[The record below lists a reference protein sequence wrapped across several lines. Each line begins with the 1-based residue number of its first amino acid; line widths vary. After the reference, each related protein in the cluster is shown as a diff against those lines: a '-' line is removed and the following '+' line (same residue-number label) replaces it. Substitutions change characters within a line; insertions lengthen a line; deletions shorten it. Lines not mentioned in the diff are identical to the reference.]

1 MPLFEFKCY
10 QCGAK
15 TEHLMRYEESET
27 AEVLCVPCSLVM
39 VKQIPM
45 IAKTTG
51 LWNSGW
57 QAGLSNH
64 GTYDHGLGMKIYS
77 EHHRD
82 AVLKSKGLERVSD
95 LGGEHF
101 IDDKIEQFDSER
113 TEQLKFDSKFQDAI
127 KRYDGDMEKVYD
139 EVMPAKAILN
149 GELDHLT

>member
-27 AEVLCVPCSLVM
+27 AEVLCVPCSMVM

-51 LWNSGW
+51 LWNAGW
-57 QAGLSNH
+57 QAGLLNH
-64 GTYDHGLGMKIYS
+64 GTYDQGLGMKIYS
-77 EHHRD
+77 ERQRD
-82 AVLKSKGLERVSD
+82 AVLKAKGLTRASD

-101 IDDKIEQFDSER
+101 LDDKMEQFESEK
-113 TEQLKFDSKFQDAI
+113 TEQVKFDAKFQDAI
-127 KRYDGDMEKVYD
+127 KKYDGDHERAYD
-139 EVMPAKAILN
+139 EVMPSQDILA
-149 GELDHLT
+149 GKFDHLT